1 MAGDLATLKILITTR
16 TTNQNPVIYEYDGA
30 KSTVLHE
37 AAYYGHLK
45 IIIWYK
51 DVLGFSDIN
60 PKDNKGNTPLYW
72 ATNQGHLDVVKYY
85 IQNGYHASSKIFSKY
100 SHQYAFICY
109 MSFTLCNFSFD

>member
-1 MAGDLATLKILITTR
+1 MAGDLETLKILITTR
-16 TTNQNPVIYEYDGA
+16 TTDQNPVIYEYNSGA

-51 DVLGFSDIN
+51 DGLGFSDIN

-72 ATNQGHLDVVKYY
+72 ATKKGKLDVVKYY
-85 IQNGYHASSKIFSKY
+85 IQNGYYASSKVLANNLINMQGCIHRS
-100 SHQYAFICY
+100 
-109 MSFTLCNFSFD
+109 NR